1 MAATTATSSSP
12 SARPGQRASSSGRT
26 YDVCGDQPENM
37 GLAGLSNHRN
47 YWRYGY
53 DAVMTNDTSFPRNP
67 NYHQPTDTLDFPRM
81 VHVVNGV
88 FGALPGL

>member
-1 MAATTATSSSP
+1 M
-12 SARPGQRASSSGRT
+12 
-26 YDVCGDQPENM
+26 CGDQPENM